1 MKRFAKTA
9 IAAALLTSALFLNGC
24 NSTLMSLSY
33 TDDQFINKGENL
45 YYNYAPISY
54 EPVSV
59 GEPYAYCADMEMTFC
74 EIPGVDPKEWLTEE
88 FSGTATT
95 VLYNENITLPTLAEL
110 DPDKI
115 FVCLSGE
122 RIFSLATV
130 EDQAAIDEIIRV
142 FNEGEEAVWPLV
154 NATLTYHLKFYS
166 EKNAPAIYYNLIY
179 GEFAEGN
186 FLYEQGTGRCVEVG
200 SLIMDLEV

>member
-1 MKRFAKTA
+1 MKRFAKNA
-9 IAAALLTSALFLNGC
+9 IAAALLTSALFMSGC
-24 NSTLMSLSY
+24 HSTLLSLSY
-33 TDDQFINKGENL
+33 IDDQFVNKGENL
-45 YYNYAPISY
+45 TYNFAPISY

-59 GEPYAYCADMEMTFC
+59 GEPYAYCADFEITFY
-74 EIPGVDPKEWLTEE
+74 EIPGMDPKEWLTEE
-88 FSGTATT
+88 YAGSATT

-110 DPDKI
+110 DPDKM

-122 RIFSLATV
+122 RVFSLATI

-142 FNEGEEAVWPLV
+142 FTESEEKLWPHTD
-154 NATLTYHLKFYS
+154 ATLTYHLKFYS

-179 GEFAEGN
+179 AEFAEGN
-186 FLYEQGTGRCVEVG
+186 FLYEQSTGRCVEVG